1 MKYLTRT
8 LCIILSLIT
17 AFTAMGLSVMAEEES
32 LPENA
37 SYVTGDADGNA
48 IVNSA
53 DALTIL
59 NYAIGNFDIPD
70 VVRRTAADVNDDDKV
85 NSTDALYILNYKVGN
100 IPMYK
105 DSEHPELGAFPRS
118 NYNIKKLAGNMMID
132 GYTGCVID
140 AKGVGLVGYAYDMNA
155 GVFYATGEGFQRE
168 FGYNEMYDRIAVVGT
183 MPLDTTRVKFNYDGK
198 DWMVQFWKGFYGL
211 VFAGCE
217 IGVYNRPEGM
227 GDDLSAY
234 NVVPLD
240 YYQDFTIEF
249 YYNNPDKATL
259 FSPSKPDFTRSTKTW
274 WFTAFE
280 PSINVSP
287 ATNVPK
293 MKFKCTMKFNDHG
306 LYEAFIG
313 GLKEVDNIFAN
324 YTGKSRSFYF
334 VEGQNF
340 KQLGDDT
347 VWFEWH

>member
-1 MKYLTRT
+1 MKHLKRS
-8 LCIILSLIT
+8 LCIVLSLII
-17 AFTAMGLSVMAEEES
+17 AFSALGLSVFAADPE

-37 SYVTGDADGNA
+37 SYVSGDADGNA

-59 NYAIGNFDIPD
+59 NHSIGEIAITD
-70 VVRRTAADVNDDDKV
+70 VVRLTAADVNNDGKL
-85 NSTDALYILNYKVGN
+85 NSTDALYVLNFKVGN
-100 IPMYK
+100 IN
-105 DSEHPELGAFPRS
+105 EFPRHD
-118 NYNIKKLAGNMMID
+118 YNLKKLAGNMMVD

-140 AKGVGLVGYAYDMNA
+140 AKGVGLIGYAYDMNA

-168 FGYNEMYDRIAVVGT
+168 FGYAEMYDRVAVVGT
-183 MPLDTTRVKFNYDGK
+183 MPLDTTRIKFNYDGK

-217 IGVYNRPEGM
+217 IGIYNRPEGM
-227 GDDLSAY
+227 GDDFSAY
-234 NVVPLD
+234 NVVTQE

-249 YYNNPDKATL
+249 FYNNPDKSTL
-259 FSPSKPDFTRSTKTW
+259 FGKAEPDFTRSTRTW

-287 ATNVPK
+287 STNVPK
-293 MKFKCTMKFNDHG
+293 MKFKCTMKFNDPG
-306 LYEAFIG
+306 LYKAYVEAM
-313 GLKEVDNIFAN
+313 KDVDNIFAN
-324 YTGKSRSFYF
+324 YTGKARSFYF

-340 KQLGDDT
+340 KQLGNNT
-347 VWFEWH
+347 VWFEWQ